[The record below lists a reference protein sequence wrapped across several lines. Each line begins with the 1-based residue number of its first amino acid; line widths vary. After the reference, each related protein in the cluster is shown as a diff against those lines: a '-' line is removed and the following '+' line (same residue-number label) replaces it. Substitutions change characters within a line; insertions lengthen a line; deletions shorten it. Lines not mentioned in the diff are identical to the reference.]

1 MTVLAE
7 RYMCLLYWYQLFV
20 KEWQS
25 WGGGG
30 RGGGGRGG
38 TGDGN
43 KVALFMIALAL
54 HTACATKQEVALY
67 CIVQP
72 ARNT

>member
-20 KEWQS
+20 EEWQS

-30 RGGGGRGG
+30 GM
-38 TGDGN
+38 GDGN